1 MARERIKPIILTDE
15 ETGKEY
21 TLEFNRKTIVMA
33 ENAGLDIF
41 NSMQKPASTITT
53 LWYYAFKMHH
63 PTITQIQAEKLFD
76 NLGSIPDGLVERLI
90 ELYQAGMESLSD
102 ENPKATVVL

>member
-1 MARERIKPIILTDE
+1 MEEERIKPITLTDT

-33 ENAGLDIF
+33 ENAGLDLL
-41 NSMQKPASTITT
+41 NAAAKPATTILK

-76 NLGSIPDGLVERLI
+76 NLGTIPDGLIERLI
-90 ELYQAGMESLSD
+90 KLYEAGMEALSD

>member
-1 MARERIKPIILTDE
+1 MGRERIKPITLNDT

-33 ENAGLDIF
+33 ENAGLDLL
-41 NSMQKPASTITT
+41 NGTAKPATTILT

-63 PTITQIQAEKLFD
+63 PTITQVQAEKLFD
-76 NLGSIPDGLVERLI
+76 NLGTIPDGLVERLI
-90 ELYQAGMESLSD
+90 ELYQAGMESLCD